1 MWNDLFTYKD
11 GKIFHKPR
19 HGTDRHTKMFNTRY
33 AGVEA
38 KWLNPDGYNIVQC
51 NKKRC
56 FAHRIIWEM
65 HNGPIPNGMEIDHIN
80 RVRDDNRIENL
91 QLITHK
97 QNLGRRNQTSKG
109 YSFDKRCATRPYKS
123 SRTHKYF
130 GTACGAY
137 MSYATALL

>member
-1 MWNDLFTYKD
+1 MNWSYYFDYAD
-11 GKIFHKPR
+11 GKLYWGISNSNRTKVGDEA
-19 HGTDRHTKMFNTRY
+19 GTPTSN
-33 AGVEA
+33 
-38 KWLNPDGYNIVQC
+38 GYIKV
-51 NKKRC
+51 RC
-56 FAHRIIWEM
+56 KEGNFYAHRIIWEM

-109 YSFDKRCATRPYKS
+109 YSVDKRCATRPYKS